1 MGATHDIA
9 AWVARFS
16 IEDTSPE
23 VRTASRAALLDTI
36 GVILAGAP
44 EPVTRIVAS
53 VVAEDRARPVADQLG
68 GDLRT
73 SAEGAALVNGTSGHA
88 LDYDDVNMSV
98 RGHPSIAVLPA
109 AFAAAQSV
117 AAPGRALLE
126 AYIAGVEVMAK
137 LGRAMGAAHY
147 RAGWHATS
155 TLGTLGAAA
164 AAGKLHGLEVPQLA
178 HALAIAVSEASGCQQ
193 NFGTM
198 TKPFHPGHAAR
209 CGVHAVRLAARGMT
223 ADPTA
228 IEGPL
233 GFFAIFS
240 FGAAQL
246 DGLADS
252 LGRPFEFISAGL
264 SVKKYPCCFATHRAA
279 DGVLALV
286 GEYDIHPEDVEAV
299 TVTVPVGGRQPLI
312 HDRPQTGLEGKF
324 SMPYVMAA
332 AILDRRLV
340 LDTFT
345 DPAVQRPEAQAL
357 LRRVTTIEDPSMAD
371 AWNPTAQGHVVVKVH
386 AGGREHARRIEHP
399 RGSREVPL
407 RHDELVDKF
416 RDCARRALAPEA
428 VEHALGLLE
437 SVETV
442 ADVNAL
448 VGALVPRRTR
458 SAARTGRGEPT
469 GRATRG

>member
-1 MGATHDIA
+1 MGLTRDIA
-9 AWVARFS
+9 AWVARCS
-16 IEDTSPE
+16 IEDMPLE
-23 VRTASRAALLDTI
+23 VKASARSALLDTT

-109 AFAAAQSV
+109 AFAAAQS
-117 AAPGRALLE
+117 AGASGRALLE

-137 LGRAMGAAHY
+137 LGRAMGGAHY

-164 AAGKLHGLEVPQLA
+164 AAGKLLGLDAQHLA

-246 DGLADS
+246 DGLAES
-252 LGRPFEFISAGL
+252 LGRPFEFVSAGL

-279 DGVLALV
+279 DGVLAMV
-286 GEYDIHPEDVEAV
+286 EEYDIRPEDVEAV
-299 TVTVPVGGRQPLI
+299 TVTVPAGGRQPLI
-312 HDRPQTGLEGKF
+312 HDRPRTGLEGKF

-345 DPAVQRPEAQAL
+345 DPAVLRPEAQAL
-357 LRRVTTIEDPSMAD
+357 LTRVTTVEDPAMAD
-371 AWNPTAQGHVVVKVH
+371 AWNPTAQGHVMVTVRV
-386 AGGREHARRIEHP
+386 GGREQTRRIEHP

-416 RDCARRALAPEA
+416 RDCAQRALAPET
-428 VEHALGLLE
+428 VERALGLLE
-437 SVETV
+437 SVEAV

-448 VGALVPRRTR
+448 VETLIPPRTDGPTRTR
-458 SAARTGRGEPT
+458 RGEPT
-469 GRATRG
+469 GRVAHG

>member
-1 MGATHDIA
+1 MGATRDIA

-16 IEDTSPE
+16 IEDTPPE
-23 VRTASRAALLDTI
+23 VRTAARAALLDTV

-53 VVAEDRARPVADQLG
+53 VVAEDGARPVADQLG

-88 LDYDDVNMSV
+88 LDYDDVNLSV

-109 AFAAAQSV
+109 ALAAAQRAGAS
-117 AAPGRALLE
+117 GRALLE

-137 LGRAMGAAHY
+137 LGRAMGPAHY

-164 AAGKLHGLEVPQLA
+164 AAGKLFGLDVPQHA

-209 CGVHAVRLAARGMT
+209 CGIHAARLAARNMT

-233 GFFAIFS
+233 GFFAVFS

-246 DGLADS
+246 NGLADS
-252 LGRPFEFISAGL
+252 LGRPFDFVSAGL

-279 DGVLALV
+279 DGMLELV
-286 GEYDIHPEDVEAV
+286 VAHGIRAEDVEAV
-299 TVTVPVGGRQPLI
+299 KVVVPAGGRQPLI
-312 HDRPQTGLEGKF
+312 HDRPETGLEGKF

-332 AILDRRLV
+332 AILDRRLG
-340 LDTFT
+340 LDSFT
-345 DPAVQRPEAQAL
+345 DAAVRRPEAQEL
-357 LRRVTTIEDPSMAD
+357 LQRVTTAEDPSMTD
-371 AWNPTAQGHVVVKVH
+371 AWNPTAQGHVVVTVR
-386 AGGREHARRIEHP
+386 AGGREHWRRIDHP

-407 RHDELVDKF
+407 HHDELVEKF
-416 RDCARRALAPEA
+416 RDCAHRALAPDA
-428 VEHALGLLE
+428 VERALGLLE

-448 VGALVPRRTR
+448 VDTLVPHRTG
-458 SAARTGRGEPT
+458 SAARTGQGEPT
-469 GRATRG
+469 GRVTRA